1 MPNETIRR
9 MRRVPFLSYLS
20 ADALRLLSFS
30 GETQILRMNEV
41 LFEEGTLSKG
51 GYFLLQGTLA
61 LEQKGRVI
69 RRVEMDSLIGELAL
83 ITKTSHPVTAVA
95 LSACTL
101 LYMPR
106 SLFARVLQEFPDDA
120 LNLKTRLTENTTYLS
135 HDLAKLE
142 AYFRL

>member
-1 MPNETIRR
+1 MSNETIRR
-9 MRRVPFLSYLS
+9 MCRVPFLSNLS

-51 GYFLLQGTLA
+51 GYFLLQGTIA
-61 LEQKGRVI
+61 LEQKGHVI
-69 RRVEMDSLIGELAL
+69 RRVEIDSLIGELAL
-83 ITKTSHPVTAVA
+83 ITKTLHPVTAVA

-106 SLFARVLQEFPDDA
+106 TLFSRVLQEFPDDA
-120 LNLKTRLTENTTYLS
+120 LNLKTRLTEETAHLNQ
-135 HDLAKLE
+135 DLRKLE
-142 AYFRL
+142 AYFRR